1 MTPEHLRPTQ
11 AISSTE
17 KRLSNTSAVKDLF
30 KIRNLEKKKSMQTIQ
45 EHVKCLDRKMLKF
58 IEACVL
64 RGAAWR
70 I

>member
-1 MTPEHLRPTQ
+1 MAAEHLRPTQ

-17 KRLSNTSAVKDLF
+17 KRLFNISAVKDPF
-30 KIRNLEKKKSMQTIQ
+30 KIRNQKKNLCRGFRSK
-45 EHVKCLDRKMLKF
+45 KCLDRKMLKF

-64 RGAAWR
+64 HGAAWR